1 MINYLINLLI
11 SQMSTPL
18 PNSSK
23 NLEYIQDD
31 KTYRIKYYSNLDKF
45 YLSIRNISKIES
57 FYELEISLDDIKKK
71 NQIFKM
77 YQTVQEF
84 TKAFEEFIKS
94 KNISINESQENLT
107 FNLIV
112 FNIFNGSKENVS
124 FALHKKEN
132 DNKDEIIKYLCTKVN
147 NLEAKLD
154 EMNKNYINLKT
165 IVDGIIKEQNEYNF
179 VWESHSNCQLSNGG
193 KRIKKI
199 QNNGWN
205 TGVKGNKIL
214 KRNEVNIFK
223 IIVNHVNSDKSG
235 LQFGISKY
243 NSNVSKCGIDW
254 HMRCDDTS
262 DYKYKSFS
270 REKIY
275 ERDTI
280 TFIADLK
287 NGTLEVKKNTI
298 SLGKLNDLPTNEDLI
313 PSASIYYVNDEI
325 EIID

>member
-11 SQMSTPL
+11 SQMSAPL

-23 NLEYIQDD
+23 NLEYKQDD
-31 KTYRIKYYSNLDKF
+31 KTYRIEYYSNLDKF

-57 FYELEISLDDIKKK
+57 FYELKISLDDIKKK

-199 QNNGWN
+199 QNQGWN

-214 KRNEVNIFK
+214 KRYEVNIFK
-223 IIVNHVNSDKSG
+223 IIVNHINSDKSG

-243 NSNVSKCGIDW
+243 NSNVSNYGIDW
-254 HMRCDDTS
+254 YMGCHSTS

-270 REKIY
+270 KGQINEGDI
-275 ERDTI
+275 I

-287 NGTLEVKKNTI
+287 NGTLEVKKNNI

>member
-1 MINYLINLLI
+1 
-11 SQMSTPL
+11 MSAPL

-23 NLEYIQDD
+23 NLEYKQDD
-31 KTYRIKYYSNLDKF
+31 KTYRIEFYNNLDNF

-84 TKAFEEFIKS
+84 TNAFEEFIKG
-94 KNISINESQENLT
+94 KNISITENQYNLT

-124 FALHKKEN
+124 FVLLKKEN

-147 NLEAKLD
+147 DLESKLD
-154 EMNKNYINLKT
+154 EMNKNYMNLKS
-165 IVDGIIKEQNEYNF
+165 IVDEIRNNKFYF

-199 QNNGWN
+199 QNHGWN

-223 IIVNHVNSDKSG
+223 IKVYHINSDKSG

-243 NSNVSKCGIDW
+243 NSNFSNCGIDW

-262 DYKYKSFS
+262 GYKYKSFS
-270 REKIY
+270 QEKIN
-275 ERDTI
+275 EGDII

-287 NGTLEVKKNTI
+287 NGTLEVKKNDI
-298 SLGKLNDLPTNEDLI
+298 SLGKLNDLPINEELV
-313 PSASIYYVNDEI
+313 PSANIFYVNDEI